1 MDDRWDWRDGEVE
14 RAAARLS
21 AAERD
26 RDEAAEAARIRIAR
40 LEAALLSA
48 GAGAA
53 AAYDRGLQDA
63 VEVVASAIDGYR
75 RLGPAGR
82 ELCAAGDREDALF
95 LVAGEIRRLLRGGP

>member
-14 RAAARLS
+14 RATARLS
-21 AAERD
+21 AAERH
-26 RDEAAEAARIRIAR
+26 RDEEVAAAMLRIAR
-40 LEAALLSA
+40 LEAALLSSGTAA
-48 GAGAA
+48 GE
-53 AAYDRGLQDA
+53 AYDRGLRDA